1 VLSWEEAAGGST
13 MDMQNCGK
21 EKATKSSCK
30 HLAAILALV
39 LGVLALTGCGS
50 LGQDKGLLL
59 ANIGWDENV
68 AVSSLTKV
76 LLEDELGYE
85 RVDIDTDEDLDAT
98 YRGVASGDLDAFQDV
113 WLPNQEALLD
123 GVAGDV
129 EHLDPWFLGETKQ
142 GMAVPAYMDVRSIDQ
157 LNGTDA
163 QLIFGIEDSS
173 VMMHKVARQVIPA
186 YGLKQQLVEAPTAG
200 MLDQVGRLYAT
211 REPFVF
217 LAWSPHWMNQ
227 RYDIRYLD
235 DPKDAMG
242 PTNDPAECS
251 TIVRGDLRQEDPV
264 AYAFM
269 DALVLTE
276 EQIDDLEYAINK
288 EDNPVA
294 GARRWVS
301 ENREVVRPWIEAAR
315 NAQ

>member
-1 VLSWEEAAGGST
+1 LG
-13 MDMQNCGK
+13 
-21 EKATKSSCK
+21 
-30 HLAAILALV
+30 AILAL
-39 LGVLALTGCGS
+39 LLSAFALTGCGGF
-50 LGQDKGLLL
+50 GQDKWLSL

-76 LLEDELGYE
+76 LLEDELDYTSVE
-85 RVDIDTDEDLDAT
+85 INSAEELDSA
-98 YRGVASGDLDAFQDV
+98 YRNVASGELDAFQDV

-123 GVAGDV
+123 QVAEDV
-129 EHLDPWFLGETKQ
+129 EHLDPWFLGETRQ

-163 QLIFGIEDSS
+163 ELIFGIEPSS
-173 VMMHKVARQVIPA
+173 VMMQEVGEEVMAA
-186 YGLKQQLVEAPTAG
+186 YDLKQELVEGPTAG
-200 MLDQVGRLYAT
+200 MLAEVEQLYAY

-227 RYDIRYLD
+227 RYDIRYLE

-242 PTNDPAECS
+242 ATNDPAECS
-251 TIVRGDLRQEDPV
+251 TIVREDLREEDPV

-269 DALVLTE
+269 DALELTE
-276 EQIDDLEYAINK
+276 EQINDLESTINN
-288 EDNPVA
+288 EGDPLA
-294 GARRWVS
+294 GARRWAS

-315 NAQ
+315 NAR